1 MMYDGKDWTLLT
13 KTELVDKIYDEKK
26 NFIESNLDDQTIK

>member
-13 KTELVDKIYDEKK
+13 KTESIDRIYDESK
-26 NFIESNLDDQTIK
+26 NFIESNLDDRMIK